1 MEARI
6 LTPAD
11 EEAARVVVAQ
21 DPIQNVFVGSR
32 IDAGVLSP
40 AAPGLLWGWP
50 ARQPIALL
58 HCGANLAPV
67 ARNLDP
73 VPAFVEA
80 AGRRRTSQSI
90 VGPSW
95 LVMPFWRA
103 LAARWGRNY
112 DVVREVRPRQPVM
125 AISAPPRI
133 TGDPRLRPIR
143 PAEFTSYFQASVAMY
158 TEEVGSDPGTGP
170 DSGYRN
176 YCWWLVEQGRAFGIV
191 EDGRVVFKAD
201 IGATS
206 GQVAQVQGVWL
217 DPSLRGQGLSSAAMA
232 AVVEYVLAE
241 FSVASLYVN
250 DFNVRAIRS
259 YLRTGFEQ
267 VGEFSTI
274 LY

>member
-1 MEARI
+1 MIR
-6 LTPAD
+6 
-11 EEAARVVVAQ
+11 Q

-32 IDAGVLSP
+32 IDAGVLNP
-40 AAPGLLWGWP
+40 GVPGLVWGWP
-50 ARQPIALL
+50 SQQPAALL

-67 ARNLDP
+67 ARTLDP

-103 LAARWGRNY
+103 LAARWGRSY
-112 DVVREVRPRQPVM
+112 DAAREVRSRQPVM
-125 AISAPPRI
+125 AISGAPLVAPE
-133 TGDPRLRPIR
+133 PRLRPIR
-143 PAEFTSYFQASVAMY
+143 PAEFGSYFQASVAMY
-158 TEEVGSDPGTGP
+158 TEEVGSDPGTGA
-170 DSGYRN
+170 DSGYRS
-176 YCWWLVEQGRAFGIV
+176 YCWWLVEHHRAFGIV
-191 EDGRVVFKAD
+191 EDGRVLFKAD
-201 IGATS
+201 IGATNDH
-206 GQVAQVQGVWL
+206 VAQIQGVWL

-250 DFNVRAIRS
+250 DFNERAVRS

-267 VGEFSTI
+267 VGEFATI